1 MSVLRLLLREIQYR
15 KLNFLLGLV
24 SVIAAVSLPVAVLTM
39 CEAADR
45 EITRLMRNMGFNVVI
60 VPADTDM
67 GDFWSQNYAT
77 GDMPEEYVHRVSESK
92 TLTIRHLVAR
102 LQRRMEWRGRKV
114 LLTGILPEI
123 QMKLGP
129 EKGKMGL
136 EVPEGKVYLGYELAN
151 SSGVTPGDTIELQWE
166 DRTRSYIVEK
176 CLDEQASIDD
186 IRVYAHLRDVQD
198 LLDMPGR
205 ISDIQALSCYCRESV
220 LPALRQNLTR
230 ELPDTK
236 VTELHTMALTRAET
250 RATIERYASFLVP
263 AIVVICAVWV
273 GLLALGNVRERR
285 AEIGIMRAIGVG
297 SGRVAALFLGRAAI
311 VGIVGAAIGFPLGS
325 WIALRIGP
333 QVFPVT
339 AAKIAPEMHLLWW
352 SLVAAPLLCAIAS
365 YLPTVVA
372 VTQDPADVLR
382 EE

>member
-24 SVIAAVSLPVAVLTM
+24 SVTAAVSLPVAVLTM

-67 GDFWSQNYAT
+67 GDFWSQHYAT

-92 TLTIRHLVAR
+92 ALTIRHLVAR
-102 LQRRMEWRGRKV
+102 VQRRIEWRGRKV
-114 LLTGILPEI
+114 LLTGVLPEI
-123 QMKLGP
+123 GMKYLSP
-129 EKGKMGL
+129 KSKMGL
-136 EVPEGKVYLGYELAN
+136 EVAEGKALLGYELGA
-151 SSGVTPGDTIELQWE
+151 STGVKSGDTIELE
-166 DRTRSYIVEK
+166 HEGRKRSYVVDK
-176 CLDEQASIDD
+176 CLDEQGSIDD
-186 IRVYAHLRDVQD
+186 VRIYTHLRDAQA
-198 LLDMPGR
+198 LLNMEGR
-205 ISDIQALSCYCRESV
+205 ISDIQALSCYCRESA
-220 LPALRQNLTR
+220 LPKLREDLTK

-236 VTELHTMALTRAET
+236 VTELHTMALARAET
-250 RATIERYASFLVP
+250 RGMIERYASFLIP
-263 AIVVICAVWV
+263 AIVVICAIWV

-297 SGRVAALFLGRAAI
+297 SGRVGALFLGKAI
-311 VGIVGAAIGFPLGS
+311 VVGLVGAAIGFPLGS

-333 QVFPVT
+333 KVFPVT
-339 AAKIAPEMHLLWW
+339 AAKIDPAMHLLWW
-352 SLVAAPLLCAIAS
+352 SLIAAPLLCAIAS

-372 VTQDPADVLR
+372 VTQDPAEVLR